1 MLTNLAFMYKGHK
14 INIEYK
20 YAPFLDTLR
29 VHFTKKNQCPLDFI
43 SALPKL
49 PKLETLILQFSGPV
63 QVSRAL
69 RHTFRF
75 ANFKMIV
82 FFLVKSWKECI
93 CSLAYLLKAA
103 PSLEYFGVHGFSKL
117 KEQPSELNVTWPEDL
132 TFARLHIIVI
142 KGFSG
147 EPELMELLYFLLR
160 RAPALESLQLETRAY
175 EPFVFRKEKHK
186 SEDEERCRYATE
198 MASTHLAPKVP
209 STVAFSIT

>member
-1 MLTNLAFMYKGHK
+1 MLFLMLA
-14 INIEYK
+14 
-20 YAPFLDTLR
+20 
-29 VHFTKKNQCPLDFI
+29 
-43 SALPKL
+43 
-49 PKLETLILQFSGPV
+49 
-63 QVSRAL
+63 
-69 RHTFRF
+69 
-75 ANFKMIV
+75 
-82 FFLVKSWKECI
+82 
-93 CSLAYLLKAA
+93 SL
-103 PSLEYFGVHGFSKL
+103 SMQGFSKL

>member
-63 QVSRAL
+63 QVRKISAPRFAWAYLDNVYMLNSTSFFLDSLQVSRAL

-75 ANFKMIV
+75 ANLKMIV

-93 CSLAYLLKAA
+93 CSLAYLLKSA
-103 PSLEYFGVHGFSKL
+103 PSLEYFGVHVCCALVIST
-117 KEQPSELNVTWPEDL
+117 N
-132 TFARLHIIVI
+132 FALITSQQL
-142 KGFSG
+142 FTCLS
-147 EPELMELLYFLLR
+147 FL
-160 RAPALESLQLETRAY
+160 S
-175 EPFVFRKEKHK
+175 
-186 SEDEERCRYATE
+186 C
-198 MASTHLAPKVP
+198 
-209 STVAFSIT
+209 

>member
-1 MLTNLAFMYKGHK
+1 TDMDSPSSPAAATPPATGDDCFTMKK
-14 INIEYK
+14 WQFK
-20 YAPFLDTLR
+20 LR
-29 VHFTKKNQCPLDFI
+29 KPSPAIHPARRWRVVQ
-43 SALPKL
+43 SAEPQRHMRDRDAAIMSVAHRSHSHE
-49 PKLETLILQFSGPV
+49 PSRDAASPCSGSLNKTMCTQDVEQTV
-63 QVSRAL
+63 Q
-69 RHTFRF
+69 
-75 ANFKMIV
+75 
-82 FFLVKSWKECI
+82 
-93 CSLAYLLKAA
+93 
-103 PSLEYFGVHGFSKL
+103 GFSKL